1 MTTETNTLSDMKVRC
16 QVNPILGYALMC
28 LVVVCAAWLIEYFV
42 LLRRVVNPA
51 GVSVRDAAVLFGS
64 LGVASALTLAF
75 GLLLASTVT
84 PRLPVM
90 TPQRRIG
97 GMVMAIILT
106 LPVHRLV
113 LLVAWLLLG

>member
-1 MTTETNTLSDMKVRC
+1 MGTDTTRNVKVRRE
-16 QVNPILGYALMC
+16 VNPVLGYALMWA
-28 LVVVCAAWLIEYFV
+28 VVFCAAWLMEYFV
-42 LLRRVVNPA
+42 LLRRAINPA
-51 GVSVRDAAVLFGS
+51 GVSVRDAAIMFGS

-75 GLLLASTVT
+75 GLLVASTVT

-106 LPVHRLV
+106 LPVHRLLLLVLWV
-113 LLVAWLLLG
+113 LLG